1 MRGHPVT
8 AAVLLAA
15 YAAAAG
21 LLAPA
26 AMRRGWAAH
35 SPRLAMSVWL
45 VLPVSWT
52 VAVVLAVLAATAPS
66 WLTWPGPQPGGSQV
80 LPAGPTSGGAAVA
93 VAGLLLAAA
102 VVLRTGWCLAR
113 ELTRSRSDRH
123 EHAALVAAT
132 GRPCPELGV
141 VVLDHDAPA
150 AYCMPCGRYRLVV
163 SAGALAALGTGQ
175 LHAVLAHERAHLRYR
190 HHLMLAVAAALARAF
205 PRVPLFAQAGPELG
219 VLAEMAADD
228 AAARRHGRDQLARA
242 LVVLARAGTLPA
254 ALAAGGPAAIARVQR
269 LLAPPQQ
276 RRVRRAC
283 LAATAGLLLPAAIA
297 CLPVII
303 AACDVTAHH

>member
-1 MRGHPVT
+1 MT
-8 AAVLLAA
+8 AAVLLTA

-26 AMRRGWAAH
+26 VLRRGWAAH

-45 VLPVSWT
+45 MLLVSWT

-66 WLTWPGPQPGGSQV
+66 RLTWPGPQPGGSQV
-80 LPAGPTSGGAAVA
+80 LPAGPAPGGVA

-113 ELTRSRSDRH
+113 ELTRSRRARH
-123 EHAALVAAT
+123 EHATLVAAT

-190 HHLMLAVAAALARAF
+190 HHLMLAVATALARAF

-228 AAARRHGRDQLARA
+228 VAARRHDRHHLAKA
-242 LVVLARAGTLPA
+242 LVILSRVDTRPA

-276 RRVRRAC
+276 RRARHARV
-283 LAATAGLLLPAAIA
+283 AAAAGLLLPAAIA
-297 CLPVII
+297 CLPLIM
-303 AACDVTAHH
+303 AACDVTAHP